1 MNDAMGQRPHFYCPK
16 PDKPIHALLM
26 ANLVQKLLSDPDTNV
41 SCNKCS
47 IIIKSCLGETL
58 CIYSC
63 VKRGFG
69 VGHKLVDNER
79 VNGVDEKES
88 LCV

>member
-26 ANLVQKLLSDPDTNV
+26 ANLVQKLLSDPDTNLPCKK
-41 SCNKCS
+41 CN
-47 IIIKSCLGETL
+47 IIKRWVGETL
-58 CIYSC
+58 CI
-63 VKRGFG
+63 G
-69 VGHKLVDNER
+69 VDNER
-79 VNGVDEKES
+79 VNDVDEKEG